1 MFKKILI
8 ANRGEIAVRILRTCR
23 DLGIETVALYE
34 ADDRGS
40 LHVRLADQCLL
51 VRSSAGYMDEELILQ
66 TAQETGAEAVH
77 PGYGFLAEKVGFA
90 RRCQESGL
98 AFIGPPANVLAELQ
112 AGFEMERGAA
122 VLSGPPV
129 FIIRVQL
136 LADGQGNSIHL
147 GERRVS
153 FQHGNQ
159 RVIEETPAPGLS
171 EETRQALWK
180 RALELAQQYHFQG
193 LGSVEF
199 LLTAGGQFFFNG
211 FKAYLQAGHPVVEL
225 VTGLDLVAEQLRIA
239 AGEPLGLKQEQV
251 QIKGWAML
259 CRINAVDPWHGFL
272 PSPGCL
278 QKMRLPGGPGVRVDT
293 HVYSSYS
300 ITPHYSPILA
310 KLVVH
315 GKDRDECLSRMRR
328 ALREFS
334 LSGVPT
340 NLPLLQLILEDPE
353 FSAGRYIDERASQ
366 RLDEGEPSSDEA
378 VEKEA
383 NFRDLAIAAAILYV
397 RRKERFQ
404 PVVPERLLT
413 GWHLNSRRPGR

>member
-1 MFKKILI
+1 MFKRVLI

-23 DLGIETVALYE
+23 DLGIETVSLYE
-34 ADDRGS
+34 ADDQGS
-40 LHVRLADQCLL
+40 LHVRLADQCLPI
-51 VRSSAGYMDEELILQ
+51 RSSAGYMDEELILQ

-77 PGYGFLAEKVGFA
+77 PGYGFLAEKAGFA
-90 RRCQESGL
+90 RRCQEKGL
-98 AFIGPPANVLAELQ
+98 TFIGPPADVLAELQ
-112 AGFEMERGAA
+112 AGFEMEREEAA
-122 VLSGPPV
+122 LSGAPV
-129 FIIRVQL
+129 FIVRVQL
-136 LADGQGNSIHL
+136 LADGRGNTIQL

-171 EETRQALWK
+171 DETRLALWQ
-180 RALELAQQYHFQG
+180 RALELAQRRHFQG

-199 LLTAGGQFFFNG
+199 LLTAAGQFFFNG
-211 FKAYLQAGHPVVEL
+211 FKAYLQAGHPVTEL
-225 VTGLDLVAEQLRIA
+225 VTGLDLVAEQMRIA
-239 AGEPLGLKQEQV
+239 AGEPFGLRQEQV
-251 QIKGWAML
+251 QLNGWAMQ
-259 CRINAVDPWHGFL
+259 CRINAVDPWHDFL
-272 PSPGCL
+272 PSPGYL
-278 QKMRLPGGPGVRVDT
+278 QKMRLPGGPGIRVDT

-310 KLVVH
+310 KLAVH
-315 GKDRDECLSRMRR
+315 GKDRAECLSRMRR

-353 FSAGRYIDERASQ
+353 FSAGRYLDERASR
-366 RLDEGEPSSDEA
+366 RLDEGEASSDDA
-378 VEKEA
+378 IEKEA
-383 NFRDLAIAAAILYV
+383 TLRDLAIAAAILYV

-413 GWHLNSRRPGR
+413 GWHLNSRRLGH